1 MKTTSGLNGTGGRR
15 SALLALAFALSSPTA
30 RGEQLPLKT
39 YTTAD
44 GLASDRIHCILPDS
58 RGFLWLGTEDG
69 ISLFDGYSFTN
80 YSVAEGL
87 PAASVQALLETRDGT
102 YWIGTNGG
110 LARWEAAR
118 EVTRSRASFSRV
130 ELRDDGHSDD
140 VQALLEDRSGVIWAG
155 TARGLFRLD
164 PAGKGWKAMRVPVGK
179 DTPAGAESINAL
191 IEDRAGNLWIG
202 ADQGLFRR
210 PAGGVVD
217 RMTGPGPPLV
227 EVRCL
232 AQDRGGSIW
241 AGTRLQGLFEVKG
254 SEIRQA
260 YTRANG
266 LAGQPVTALLE
277 TSDGKLW
284 AACYGGLT
292 EVAAD
297 RSAVRAY
304 SGTEGLSGLGMW
316 SLAEDRNGNLWI
328 GSDDSGVMKLARNGF
343 RRYDRRDGLASDRV
357 GSLFEG
363 PGREPCAFT
372 RGQRP
377 EEITGEDGFLACYD
391 GRRFHAGRP
400 RLPKGTPYGWGS
412 QQVTLRD
419 RAGEWWVPTFSGLF
433 RFPSVPFES
442 LVSTPPSRLYT
453 KADGLPSNQIFRL
466 YEDSRGDLWIS
477 LLETEGWLVR
487 WDRHTDSFRVF
498 TSADG
503 TPKEPPTSFAE
514 DGNGA
519 VWIGFQRGGLARHRD
534 GHTSFFTERDGLPP
548 GSVRALHV
556 DAAGRLWIAT
566 SRGGVARVDVPAD
579 PKPRFVT
586 FGLALGLTSENT
598 ASLAEDRWGRIYAG
612 TERGLDRIDPVT
624 GNVQH
629 FTADDGL
636 APGIVEAS
644 LRDRNGNLWFGSGE
658 GLSRL
663 EPARE
668 NPKAPPTVR
677 ITRVTLD
684 GVRQPLSPLGETL
697 VSLPDA
703 GREAAPVE
711 IDFGGIDFAPGGK
724 LRYQYRLEGV
734 DRDWSAPS
742 GQSSVVL
749 ARLPGGAYRFRV
761 RAIANDGTVGTSAAE
776 VRFAMPPSLWKR
788 PGVLLLLAV
797 AAASLAWAVHRNRLR
812 SALAVERVRMRVAT
826 DLHDDIGADLSEI
839 AILSELA
846 ASPDALER
854 TRLLGEIGS
863 SARRLVDTL
872 SDIVWST
879 NPRKDDLGSVVQR
892 IRHFAAN
899 SLEASGI
906 DWRLDVAEGLGTL
919 TLDPERRRHL
929 FLLLKEAVSNV
940 ARHAGCTRASLRIL
954 LIPDAISIDV
964 EDDGKGFDIGS
975 EASSSGHGL
984 ASMRARAA
992 ALGAELRMD
1001 SQPAGGTRIALVVPL
1016 RAPVRAAS

>member
-1 MKTTSGLNGTGGRR
+1 MIGRNA
-15 SALLALAFALSSPTA
+15 SAQRCSLFLLLVLPALTA
-30 RGEQLPLKT
+30 SGEQLPLKT

-69 ISLFDGYSFTN
+69 ISLFDGYGFKN

-87 PAASVQALLETRDGT
+87 PAGSVQTLIETRDGA
-102 YWIGTNGG
+102 YWIGTAGG
-110 LARWEAAR
+110 LVRWDAAH
-118 EVTRSRASFSRV
+118 EVTRSRAAFLRIA
-130 ELRDDGHSDD
+130 LRDDGHGDD
-140 VQALLEDRSGVIWAG
+140 VQALLEDHAGILWAG
-155 TARGLFRLD
+155 TASGLFRLD
-164 PAGKGWKAMRVPVGK
+164 PAGIGWKAVRVPVGK
-179 DTPAGAESINAL
+179 DAPAGAESINAL
-191 IEDRAGNLWIG
+191 VEDRAGNLWIG
-202 ADQGLFRR
+202 ADEGLFRR
-210 PAGGVVD
+210 SAGGVLD
-217 RMTGPGPPLV
+217 HMIGPGPPLV

-232 AQDRGGSIW
+232 TQDRGGSVW

-254 SEIRQA
+254 SEVRQA

-266 LAGQPVTALLE
+266 LAGEPVTALLE
-277 TSDGKLW
+277 TSDGKIW
-284 AACYGGLT
+284 VACYGGLT

-297 RSAVRAY
+297 RSAVRTY
-304 SGTEGLSGLGMW
+304 TGTEGLSGLGMW

-343 RRYDRRDGLASDRV
+343 RRYDRRDGLTSDRV
-357 GSLFEG
+357 ASLFEG
-363 PGREPCAFT
+363 PGGEPCAFT

-377 EEITGEDGFLACYD
+377 EELTGADGFLACYD
-391 GRRFHAGRP
+391 GRRFRAGRP

-412 QQVTLRD
+412 QEVTLRD

-433 RFPSVPFES
+433 RFPSVPFER

-453 KADGLPSNQIFRL
+453 KAEGLPSNQVFRL

-477 LLETEGWLVR
+477 LLETEGWLAR
-487 WDRHTDSFRVF
+487 WDRRTDSFRVF
-498 TSADG
+498 TEADG
-503 TPKEPPTSFAE
+503 IPREPPLAFAE
-514 DGNGA
+514 DGSGE
-519 VWIGFQRGGLARHRD
+519 VWIGFQRGGLARYRD
-534 GHTSFFTERDGLPP
+534 GRTTLFTEREGLPR
-548 GSVRALHV
+548 GSVRALHL

-566 SRGGVARVDVPAD
+566 SRGGVARVDTPAA

-586 FGLALGLTSENT
+586 LGLAYGLASENA
-598 ASLAEDRWGRIYAG
+598 ASLAEDRWGRIYVG
-612 TERGLDRIDPVT
+612 TERGLDRIDPAT

-636 APGIVEAS
+636 APGIVEATFH
-644 LRDRNGNLWFGSGE
+644 DRNGNLWFGSGE

-663 EPARE
+663 DPTREPRK
-668 NPKAPPTVR
+668 NPPTLR

-684 GVRQPLSPLGETL
+684 GVRQPLSPLGGTL
-697 VSLPDA
+697 VSLLDA
-703 GREAAPVE
+703 GREAAPLE
-711 IDFGGIDFAPGGK
+711 IDFGGIDFAAGGK
-724 LRYQYRLEGV
+724 LRYQHRLEGV

-742 GQSSVVL
+742 DQRSVVL
-749 ARLPGGAYRFRV
+749 ARLPGGTYRFRV

-776 VRFAMPPSLWKR
+776 VRFAMLPPLWKR
-788 PGVLLLLAV
+788 PVVLLFLAV
-797 AAASLAWAVHRNRLR
+797 AVASLAYAVHRNRLR

-846 ASPDALER
+846 ASRDALER

-879 NPRKDDLGSVVQR
+879 NPGKDDLGSVVQR

-899 SLEASGI
+899 ALESRGI
-906 DWRLDVAEGLGTL
+906 AWTLEVPDGVGGLAI
-919 TLDPERRRHL
+919 DPERRRQV
-929 FLLLKEAVSNV
+929 FLILKEAVTNV
-940 ARHAGCTRASLRIL
+940 ARHSRCTRASLRVL
-954 LIPDAISIDV
+954 LVLHAISIDV
-964 EDDGKGFDIGS
+964 EDDGKGFDVGA
-975 EASSSGHGL
+975 EASGSGHGL

-992 ALGAELRMD
+992 ALGADLRVD
-1001 SQPAGGTRIALVVPL
+1001 SQPAGGTRITLVVPL